1 MTDRLTATAIVRD
14 IADGARTPTDIAT
27 ETLAVIE
34 AKEPDIQA
42 FAYLD
47 PALARAQAEALEGSQ
62 GPLRGVTVA
71 VKDMIATR
79 DMPTGHNNARYEGV
93 QTGVDAACVDTL
105 RSAGAIIVGKSVTT
119 EFAATQRGGK
129 TRNPHDLTRT
139 PGGSSSGSAASVAAG
154 MVAIGLGTQTGGST
168 IRPASFNGIWGWKPT
183 WNTIS
188 REGLKIYSVTCD
200 TLGLYARDPADFT
213 LLADVFDLD
222 PADVPDTLDGLKLGR
237 VHPPAWDLVEA
248 PMRAALAQAG
258 EALSGQG
265 ADIGP
270 LDLPETFATIDD
282 THATI
287 LAREGRVSFLNEARA
302 CPDTLNDEFMA
313 LVENRGGL
321 TPEAVRAAYRHADTC
336 RAALDDILTDYDAII
351 APSALGEAPVGLAK
365 TGDAAMNS
373 LWTLL
378 GVPVV
383 SVPGFTG
390 PNGMPLGIS
399 VITRRYDDRKALAIA
414 TMAGAAFAAVTK
426 TQPPGVGNS
435 LSAEALAG

>member
-1 MTDRLTATAIVRD
+1 MTDRLTATAITRD
-14 IADGARTPTDIAT
+14 IAQGARTVRDVAT

-34 AKEPDIQA
+34 AREPDVQA

-47 PALARAQAEALEGSQ
+47 PALVKAQAEALADTD
-62 GPLRGVTVA
+62 GPLRGVTVG

-93 QTGVDAACVDTL
+93 RTGVDAACVDTL
-105 RSAGAIIVGKSVTT
+105 RSAGAVIVGKTVTT

-139 PGGSSSGSAASVAAG
+139 PGGSSSGSAAAVASG
-154 MVAIGLGTQTGGST
+154 MIAIGLGTQTGGST
-168 IRPASFNGIWGWKPT
+168 IRPASYNGIWGWKPT

-222 PADVPDTLDGLKLGR
+222 AAEVPGTLKGLKIGL
-237 VHPPAWDLVEA
+237 VHPPAWDLVEE
-248 PMRAALAQAG
+248 PMRDALAQAG
-258 EALSGQG
+258 RALADTG
-265 ADIGP
+265 AEVGP
-270 LDLPETFATIDD
+270 LDLPDTLAGIDD

-313 LVENRGGL
+313 MVENRGSL
-321 TPEAVRAAYRHADTC
+321 TPDAVRAAYRHADIC
-336 RAALDDILTDYDAII
+336 RAAMDELLTDYDAII
-351 APSALGEAPVGLAK
+351 APSALGEAPVGLAS

-373 LWTLL
+373 FWTLL

-383 SVPGFTG
+383 SVPGFRG

-414 TMAGAAFAAVTK
+414 TMAGEVFAAVTK
-426 TQPPGVGNS
+426 TQAPGAGNS